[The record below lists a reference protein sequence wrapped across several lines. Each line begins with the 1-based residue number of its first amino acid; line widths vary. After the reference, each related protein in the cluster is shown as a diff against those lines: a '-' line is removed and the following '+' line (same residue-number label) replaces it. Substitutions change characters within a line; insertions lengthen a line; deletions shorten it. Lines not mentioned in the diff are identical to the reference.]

1 MKIWLNELGE
11 EESPFVNAFQDHVR
25 LQCCTAAGFLKI
37 FCVLLSKVISHF
49 LKASSLYRPIETSFM
64 SNKPIELL
72 SPVGSFESLQ
82 AAINAG
88 ADAVYF
94 GVEQLNMRAKSINS
108 FSVDDLKEIGTT
120 CRSRNI
126 KAYLT
131 LNTIL
136 YDHDMQLMRSIVQA
150 AKENGINAVIASD
163 FAVIGLCNEMNTPV
177 HISTQANVSNIESV
191 QFFSRFADVIVL
203 ARELTLKQTES
214 ITREIERRKI
224 KGPSGQPVRI
234 ELFVHGA
241 LCMAISGKC
250 YLSLHQQNASANR
263 GACTQVCRRPYKVS
277 DAETGEELVIDN
289 EYIMSPKDLCTIDI
303 LDQVIATGVDVLKI
317 EGRGKGPEY
326 VYTTTRCYREAID
339 AIGEGSYTANKIK
352 AWKDE
357 LSSVYNRGFWEG
369 YYLGRKLGEWTP
381 HPGSAA
387 TEKKIYLGKCT
398 KYYPGIQVGEFVLE
412 SGAIQKGDTILIS
425 SNRFGVHKAL
435 LNDFRVNGEE
445 DDVADKGDKITF
457 QLSQKPSLNDKLYK
471 ILKADA

>member
-1 MKIWLNELGE
+1 M
-11 EESPFVNAFQDHVR
+11 
-25 LQCCTAAGFLKI
+25 
-37 FCVLLSKVISHF
+37 SH
-49 LKASSLYRPIETSFM
+49 
-64 SNKPIELL
+64 KPIELL

-82 AAINAG
+82 AAARAG
-88 ADAVYF
+88 ANAVYF

-108 FSVDDLKEIGTT
+108 FSVDDLKEIGNE
-120 CRSRNI
+120 CRSNNL

-131 LNTIL
+131 LNTVL
-136 YDHDMQLMRSIVQA
+136 YDHDMQLARSIVQQ
-150 AKENGINAVIASD
+150 AKQNGIDAVIASD
-163 FAVIGLCNEMNTPV
+163 FAVIALCNEMNMPV

-191 QFFSRFADVIVL
+191 QFFSKFADVIVL

-214 ITREIERRKI
+214 ITKEIARRKI
-224 KGPSGQPVRI
+224 CGPSAQRI
-234 ELFVHGA
+234 KIEVFAHGA

-277 DAETGEELVIDN
+277 DAETGEELLIDN

-303 LDQVIATGVDVLKI
+303 LDQVIASGVDVLKI

-339 AIGEGSYTANKIK
+339 AIKEGTYTSEKITL
-352 AWKDE
+352 WKEE

-387 TEKKIYLGKCT
+387 TEKKIYVGKCT
-398 KYYPGIQVGEFVLE
+398 KYYPAIQVGEFLLE
-412 SGAIQKGDTILIS
+412 SGSVQKGDTILIT
-425 SNRFGVHKAL
+425 SNRFGVHKDI
-435 LNDFRVNGEE
+435 LNDFRVNGDE
-445 DDVADKGDKITF
+445 DDIAGKGDKLTF
-457 QLSQKPSLNDKLYK
+457 PLPLKPSLNDKLYK
-471 ILKADA
+471 IVKADA